1 VYLTYVLALQLT
13 VIRDLRIQ
21 GCKRHMFSNIYIY
34 IYIYITTIKKKKI
47 DKQDGPGPHELWHAS
62 VLSQGPAPE
71 ACSSHR
77 HSRMVLATFKAS

>member
-34 IYIYITTIKKKKI
+34 NNYKKEKI

-77 HSRMVLATFKAS
+77 HSRMTLATFKAS